1 MSLDDRDWYREEMR
15 RRNSARPK
23 SNPPVFIH
31 PSLKHLQSPPS
42 AGRVKAAV
50 IWLLILGGLY
60 LLFSYAGRA
69 RHFELARSYIGGF
82 PYPNRASLVG
92 LLCVVFAAAL
102 IRALREGRRRKR
114 MSEWQKA
121 VYNPKEFRRRR

>member
-31 PSLKHLQSPPS
+31 PNLRHLQSRPS
-42 AGRVKAAV
+42 ADRVKAAL

-60 LLFSYAGRA
+60 LLFSYAGGAPRVY
-69 RHFELARSYIGGF
+69 LARSYIGELLSS
-82 PYPNRASLVG
+82 NRARLVG
-92 LLCVVFAAAL
+92 LLCVVLAAVM
-102 IRALREGRRRKR
+102 IRALREGRRRR
-114 MSEWQKA
+114 HISEWQKA
-121 VYNPKEFRRRR
+121 VYNPREFRRRR

>member
-23 SNPPVFIH
+23 SKPSVFIH
-31 PSLKHLQSPPS
+31 PNLKHLQSRPG
-42 AGRVKAAV
+42 ADRVKAAV

-69 RHFELARSYIGGF
+69 RHVELARSYIGEF
-82 PYPNRASLVG
+82 LYPNRARLVG

-102 IRALREGRRRKR
+102 IRALRAGRRRR
-114 MSEWQKA
+114 QMSEWQKA
-121 VYNPKEFRRRR
+121 VYNPKEFKRRR